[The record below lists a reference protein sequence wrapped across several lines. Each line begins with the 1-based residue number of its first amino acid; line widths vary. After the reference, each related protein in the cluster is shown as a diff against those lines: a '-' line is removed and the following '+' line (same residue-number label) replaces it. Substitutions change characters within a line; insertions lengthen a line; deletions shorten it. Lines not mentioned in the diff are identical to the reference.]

1 MLDRNTPAKFIS
13 FIYKTFIIRFH
24 IHSEDNSIWVVGKDL
39 CNVLHKTN
47 PNYRTKCLPKEA
59 VVKHKINTLKGSQS
73 ILWFKVDNLRNVK
86 HNLYLRNFIY
96 WLDTQIKHKLST
108 TTESLVSLKE
118 PILVEKKDLESLLK
132 IVKNLTQQLDR

>member
-13 FIYKTFIIRFH
+13 FIYETFTVRFH
-24 IHSEDNSIWVVGKDL
+24 IHSEDGSIWVVGKDL
-39 CNVLHKTN
+39 CNILHKTN
-47 PNYRTKCLPKEA
+47 PSYLTRYLPKEA
-59 VVKHKINTLKGSQS
+59 VIKHKINTLKGSQS
-73 ILWFKVDNLRNVK
+73 ILRFKVDNLKYIK
-86 HNLYLRNFIY
+86 HNLYLKNFIY

-132 IVKNLTQQLDR
+132 IVKNFTQQLDL

>member
-1 MLDRNTPAKFIS
+1 MLDKNTPAKFIS
-13 FIYKTFIIRFH
+13 FIYETFTVRFH
-24 IHSEDNSIWVVGKDL
+24 VHSEDNSIGVVGKDL

-47 PNYRTKCLPKEA
+47 HSYFTKYLPKEA

-73 ILWFKVDNLRNVK
+73 ILWFKVDNLRNIR
-86 HNLYLRNFIY
+86 HNLYLKNFIY

-132 IVKNLTQQLDR
+132 IVKNLTQQLDL

>member
-1 MLDRNTPAKFIS
+1 MLDKNTPAKFIS
-13 FIYKTFIIRFH
+13 FIYETFTVRFH
-24 IHSEDNSIWVVGKDL
+24 IHSEDGSIWVVGKDL

-47 PNYRTKCLPKEA
+47 PRYLTRYLPKEA

-73 ILWFKVDNLRNVK
+73 ILWFKVDNLRYIK
-86 HNLYLRNFIY
+86 HNLYLKNFIY

-132 IVKNLTQQLDR
+132 IVKNLTQQLDL

>member
-13 FIYKTFIIRFH
+13 FIYETFTVRFH
-24 IHSEDNSIWVVGKDL
+24 IHSEDGSIWVVGKDL
-39 CNVLHKTN
+39 CNILHKTN
-47 PNYRTKCLPKEA
+47 PSYLTRYLPKEA

-73 ILWFKVDNLRNVK
+73 ILWFKVDNLRYIK
-86 HNLYLRNFIY
+86 RNLYLKNFIY
-96 WLDTQIKHKLST
+96 WLDTQIKYKLST

-132 IVKNLTQQLDR
+132 IVKNLTQQLDL

>member
-13 FIYKTFIIRFH
+13 FVYETFTVRFH
-24 IHSEDNSIWVVGKDL
+24 IHSEDSSIWVVGKDL
-39 CNVLHKTN
+39 CNILHKTN
-47 PNYRTKCLPKEA
+47 PSYLTKYLPKEA

-73 ILWFKVDNLRNVK
+73 ILWFKVDNLRYIK
-86 HNLYLRNFIY
+86 HNLYLKNFIY

-132 IVKNLTQQLDR
+132 IVKNLTQQLDL

>member
-1 MLDRNTPAKFIS
+1 M
-13 FIYKTFIIRFH
+13 
-24 IHSEDNSIWVVGKDL
+24 
-39 CNVLHKTN
+39 
-47 PNYRTKCLPKEA
+47 
-59 VVKHKINTLKGSQS
+59 KGSQS

-132 IVKNLTQQLDR
+132 IVKNLTQQLDL

>member
-13 FIYKTFIIRFH
+13 FVYETFTVRFH
-24 IHSEDNSIWVVGKDL
+24 IHSEDSSIWVVGKDL

-47 PNYRTKCLPKEA
+47 PSYLTKYLPKEA

-73 ILWFKVDNLRNVK
+73 ILWFKVNNLRYIK
-86 HNLYLRNFIY
+86 RNLYLKNFLY
-96 WLDTQIKHKLST
+96 WLDTQIKYKLST

-132 IVKNLTQQLDR
+132 IVKNLTQQLDL